1 MILVM
6 ASRRAKLSDQL
17 RQAIKDSDLTRYRIF
32 METSIDQA
40 SLSRFV
46 RGECGLALD
55 SIDRLGVLL
64 DLRLI
69 SGDGKLLKK
78 AR

>member
-17 RQAIKDSDLTRYRIF
+17 RRAIKDSDLTRYRIF

-46 RGECGLALD
+46 RGECGLSLD